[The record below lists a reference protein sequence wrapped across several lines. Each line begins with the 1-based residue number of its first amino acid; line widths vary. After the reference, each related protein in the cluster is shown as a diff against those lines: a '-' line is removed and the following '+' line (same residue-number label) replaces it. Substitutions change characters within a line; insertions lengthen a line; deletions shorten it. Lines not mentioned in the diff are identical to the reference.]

1 MNLTLYLIR
10 HGQTEWSL
18 SGQHTGQTDLPLTPA
33 GEIQASRLAPIL
45 SAIEFS
51 AVYMSPLRR
60 AQRTCE
66 LAGLSKI
73 AQVEPDLVEWNYGN
87 YEGLTS
93 VEIHQDNVA
102 WELFANG
109 APNGESPQEVS
120 DRADRLISRLDTH
133 SGNVALFSHGHFF
146 CALAARWI
154 GLPVLSAQH
163 LELSTSSIS
172 TIGYAVHHPDTRVVS
187 GWNSVI

>member
-1 MNLTLYLIR
+1 MTLTLYLIR

-18 SGQHTGQTDLPLTPA
+18 SGQHTGQTDMPLTPA

-45 SAIEFS
+45 SAVEFS
-51 AVYMSPLRR
+51 AVFASPLKR
-60 AQRTCE
+60 ARRTCE
-66 LAGLSKI
+66 LAGLSKN
-73 AQVEPDLVEWNYGN
+73 AQVDPDLVEWNYGT

-93 VEIHQDNVA
+93 MEIHDDNPT
-102 WELFANG
+102 WELFADG
-109 APNGESPQEVS
+109 APKGESPQQVS
-120 DRADRLISRLDTH
+120 DRADRLIERLDSH

-154 GLPVLSAQH
+154 GLPVVSAQH

>member
-66 LAGLSKI
+66 LAGLSKN

-93 VEIHQDNVA
+93 VEIHADNPM
-102 WELFANG
+102 WELFADG

-120 DRADRLISRLDTH
+120 DRADRLISRLDSH